1 MRQWLKFISPKF
13 ILLFLVF
20 MIICSNIAFANASDN
35 RWIPLKQSIY
45 GQFLLDKQTI
55 RYDLN
60 NDIATYWVKYESSKN
75 HDGIYEAKFLN
86 HEMIDFRN
94 KTVTKIGESKYI
106 NGSPTSE
113 TTQFESPEG
122 RTFNIFPQDEEA
134 YQVAL
139 LCGRQPLY
147 AKPLWKTLANNR
159 SVGKIQLDVNNIEI
173 DNASCQAIVYTIQY
187 NNYYSYLCNFN
198 RGTIARKDVYS
209 RDFEPE
215 KIPVPESVGEI
226 IYNEAYYQYT
236 LSQTNS

>member
-1 MRQWLKFISPKF
+1 
-13 ILLFLVF
+13 
-20 MIICSNIAFANASDN
+20 MIICSNIAFANVSDS

-55 RYDLN
+55 RYDSN

-86 HEMIDFRN
+86 HEMIDFKN

-106 NGSPTSE
+106 NGSPTLE
-113 TTQFESPEG
+113 TNQFESPEG

-147 AKPLWKTLANNR
+147 AKPLWKTIANNH
-159 SVGKIQLDVNNIEI
+159 SVGKIQLDVNNVEI
-173 DNASCQAIVYTIQY
+173 DRTNCQAIVYTIQY
-187 NNYYSYLCNFN
+187 NNYYSYLCNFS
-198 RGTIARKDVYS
+198 RGTIAQKDVYS
-209 RDFEPE
+209 RNFGPE
-215 KIPVPESVGEI
+215 KIPVPESIDEI

-236 LSQTNS
+236 LSQTNG